1 MDMVAYADVP
11 SLEAKTGETVQT
23 TGAAIVLGL
32 SAQYRHAF
40 PDEIIPM
47 LGAEQGVFAAKQ
59 TAANLHV
66 SIGDLVTIQ
75 RPAGLPP
82 VEVKINGII
91 NLPDASLLFQRIPA
105 EANPAAPPDNV
116 LVLPIELWH
125 YLFSDQTAVRPG
137 SVHFQIHA
145 RTTRTDLPAT
155 PEAAYAWELQRT
167 HHLELST
174 AGHGVLADNLAARL
188 VVNRPGGM
196 AARCF
201 LCWLTLGRDRGASA
215 SLVRGSS
222 LNRYGCSNSLVHQH
236 QTSMASR
243 LA

>member
-1 MDMVAYADVP
+1 MSFRRLIFSWAASLLRRRPTILVGTMIGVGLALALLACLGSFIDSSVKTMTSRAVAGVP

-47 LGAEQGVFAAKQ
+47 LGAEQGVFAAQQ

-91 NLPDASLLFQRIPA
+91 NLPDASLL
-105 EANPAAPPDNV
+105 
-116 LVLPIELWH
+116 
-125 YLFSDQTAVRPG
+125 
-137 SVHFQIHA
+137 
-145 RTTRTDLPAT
+145 
-155 PEAAYAWELQRT
+155 
-167 HHLELST
+167 
-174 AGHGVLADNLAARL
+174 
-188 VVNRPGGM
+188 
-196 AARCF
+196 
-201 LCWLTLGRDRGASA
+201 
-215 SLVRGSS
+215 
-222 LNRYGCSNSLVHQH
+222 
-236 QTSMASR
+236 
-243 LA
+243 